1 MIKKIVKF
9 YDTCSL
15 LLLRENFF
23 DSQEYFAISSV
34 TIQELENI
42 KTAYNKDAEIKYSAR
57 LLLHLL
63 DNCENYFTLIHT
75 IDNEQVINNFQLE
88 ITNDSK
94 ILSDA
99 IKYREQHTDEEIVFV
114 TNDLCLKQIA
124 HLFFDNEHLDSVEGE
139 TDNYT
144 GYETI
149 VASEQ
154 DLTEFYSDPMK
165 NYFNLYTNEYLIVK
179 NDENEIIDLRI
190 WDGEKYDYLKY
201 HDFDSIWFGKIKP
214 YENDPYQKML
224 FDSLCRNRVT
234 LIRGPA
240 GSGKSVI
247 SLGYLMYLLE
257 KNKIDK
263 IIVFC
268 NTVATVNSAK
278 LGYYPGS
285 KDEKLLD
292 SQIGNMLASK
302 FGGIDAVQQLINQ
315 EKLVL
320 LPLSDVRGIDTS
332 GMRAGVYI
340 TEAQNLDRTL
350 IKLALQRVGKDCICI
365 LDGDDKSQVDLQVY
379 AGANNGIKRMSKV
392 FRGQPIYGEVTL
404 QTIYRSEISAIA
416 EKI

>member
-23 DSQEYFAISSV
+23 DNQEYFAISSV

-63 DNCENYFTLIHT
+63 DNYENYFTLIHT

-124 HLFFDNEHLDSVEGE
+124 HLFFDNEHLDSVEEE

-154 DLTEFYSDPMK
+154 DLTEFYSDPTQ

-201 HDFDSIWFGKIKP
+201 HDFDSMWFGKIKP

-224 FDSLCRNRVT
+224 FDSLCRNQFTV
-234 LIRGPA
+234 IRGKP
-240 GSGKSVI
+240 GSGKSYLG
-247 SLGYLMYLLE
+247 LGYLFYLLD

-263 IIVFC
+263 IVIFC
-268 NTVATVNSAK
+268 NPVAARDFAK
-278 LGYYPGS
+278 LGFYPGD
-285 KDEKLLD
+285 KNTKLLD
-292 SQIGNMLASK
+292 SQIGNFLACK
-302 FGGIDAVQQLINQ
+302 LGDIAAAEQLIQQNR
-315 EKLVL
+315 L
-320 LPLSDVRGIDTS
+320 LLIPGADCRGVDIS
-332 GMRAGVYI
+332 ENCGVYI
-340 TEAQNLDRTL
+340 TEAQNTSIDMMKLLVQRIGENCPVIIEGDDRT
-350 IKLALQRVGKDCICI
+350 
-365 LDGDDKSQVDLQVY
+365 QVDLISY
-379 AGANNGIKRMSKV
+379 SSSNNGLKRLSQI
-392 FRGQPIYGEVTL
+392 FRGQNYYGEVKL
-404 QTIYRSEISAIA
+404 QNCHRSKIA
-416 EKI
+416 ERAELM